1 MGYVGLPL
9 AVEFAKKRPV
19 IGFDINA
26 ERIKELQKGHDRTQ
40 EISNNTLA
48 NLPKLQLTSHEEDL
62 AKAHIYIVTVPTPI
76 DQHNQPDLTP
86 LKVASKTIG
95 KYLKQQDV
103 VIYESTV
110 YPGATEK
117 TCVPILEKTSK
128 LQYNTDFFCGYSP
141 ERINPGDKSRPINQ
155 ILKITSGSTPQAAA
169 FIDKLYQEIIEAGTY
184 PVASIQIAEAAK
196 AIENTQRDLNIA
208 LINEFAIIF
217 NRLNIDTEAVLKA
230 AGTKWNFLPFKP
242 GLVGGHCLSVD
253 PYYLTYCAQSIGYHP
268 EIILAGR
275 RLNDQMGTHIAS
287 QLIKKMSQSNI
298 QISQSRVLV
307 MGLTFKEN
315 CCDIRNTRVIDII
328 RELQDHNIIVDVI
341 DPNADPLLT
350 QQTYQITL
358 IEQPKTSHYDAIIL
372 SVSHQSFIDMGCKAI
387 RSLGKSNHVFF
398 DVKHA
403 FSVDE
408 SDIRL

>member
-9 AVEFAKKRPV
+9 AAEFAKKKPV
-19 IGFDINA
+19 IGFDINE
-26 ERIKELQKGHDRTQ
+26 ERIKELQKGYDRTQ

-48 NLPKLQLTSHEEDL
+48 NLPKLQLTSHEKDL
-62 AKAHIYIVTVPTPI
+62 AKAQIYIVTVPTPI

-86 LKVASKTIG
+86 LKEASKTIG

-128 LQYNTDFFCGYSP
+128 LQYNIDFFCGYSP

-358 IEQPKTSHYDAIIL
+358 IDQPKTSHYDAIIL
-372 SVSHQSFIDMGCKAI
+372 AVSHQSFIDMGCKAI